1 MATSFAIP
9 PTFAQPADP
18 YHQYS
23 PLSSAHATPSNSA
36 NISPTSPHKS
46 FYNAPHL
53 SRQLRQ
59 PKSPLYVP
67 AVLRP
72 TEKPTRPYPM
82 TPPAS
87 AQNSF
92 EGKSSMRGMDGINRR
107 MTNTSV
113 SSGISRVVSDEWND
127 EALGKVSGATTKN
140 HWKPDSSAID
150 CSDSACD
157 RSFSF
162 TVRRHHCRRCGNIF
176 CSTHSLYSVPL
187 DQHARFHPEG
197 NWQRACESCFSDFRA
212 WSSARHSRSNSY
224 ASNNTDE
231 TATPALNTGNSRSA
245 MAGVMGPDGMR
256 VGSVAASVPK
266 DWNWSTF

>member
-140 HWKPDSSAID
+140 HWKPTTPTTKDHHCLPQSSQDQPKPFHHIAIKVLVHVGTHCGLEPAENGGEAIVRD
-150 CSDSACD
+150 GEMLKRARSACGLD
-157 RSFSF
+157 R
-162 TVRRHHCRRCGNIF
+162 GDD
-176 CSTHSLYSVPL
+176 SVSDREQRDPL
-187 DQHARFHPEG
+187 
-197 NWQRACESCFSDFRA
+197 S
-212 WSSARHSRSNSY
+212 WSK
-224 ASNNTDE
+224 
-231 TATPALNTGNSRSA
+231 
-245 MAGVMGPDGMR
+245 R
-256 VGSVAASVPK
+256 VLV
-266 DWNWSTF
+266 W